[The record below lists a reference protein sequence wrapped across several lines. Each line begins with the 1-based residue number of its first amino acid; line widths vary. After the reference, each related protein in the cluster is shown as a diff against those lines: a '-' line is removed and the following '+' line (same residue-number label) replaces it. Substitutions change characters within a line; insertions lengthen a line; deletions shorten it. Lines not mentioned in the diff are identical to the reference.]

1 MAMVKSPSKYSV
13 FSGGDLENKIAG
25 NWVNQPLGVLMCYA
39 ERLPDEFYKGANDT
53 IGPAL
58 QDEVDDLYKAYE
70 EIKDENIKV
79 RALKRVRAWMDA
91 MVPAFEWIEKNVGDT
106 GTRGFMENK
115 ISGSGS
121 GPLGILVAYS
131 HNLWHDTSKAIAY
144 NIGTPLQESVDNYY
158 AKDKKITDKNVKIK
172 ALKRIRVWL
181 DVIIDAVSY
190 IEERTDFND
199 FSKPKTDRG

>member
-1 MAMVKSPSKYSV
+1 MERKNSYSL
-13 FSGGDLENKIAG
+13 FEAGDLENKIAG
-25 NWVNQPLGVLMCYA
+25 KWINQPLGVLMCYA
-39 ERLPDEFYKGANDT
+39 ERLPDEFFKGANDT

-58 QDEVDDLYKAYE
+58 QDNVDDLYKAYE

-91 MVPAFEWIEKNVGDT
+91 IVPAFEWIEKHVGDP

-115 ISGSGS
+115 ISGSGA

-131 HNLWHDTSKAIAY
+131 HNLWHDTCKAIA
-144 NIGTPLQESVDNYY
+144 NEIGTPLRESVDNYY
-158 AKDKKITDKNVKIK
+158 AKDKKIKDENAKIK

-190 IEERTDFND
+190 VEEHTDFND
-199 FSKPKTDRG
+199 FSKPQKDRG